1 MTSSVPR
8 PRGTRVALSGL
19 VLASTVFGTV
29 LVPATA
35 NAATDPAPA
44 SPAPATP
51 AATAPPASDVD
62 AAGVPAPVVGTSA
75 SDLAIAPL
83 GIAEDAQWED
93 GTRYARSD
101 LRQAGRWI
109 KKGQQIAVTVPE
121 GMGGVFVG
129 VGQYGNHIGINQCK
143 NVGVA
148 QFVAR
153 AGQTTVITAPHDGLV
168 SVFDTSDTDKGIV
181 HIAGGYPVPTFVKG
195 QTDRA
200 KFDRHLR
207 EWTQS
212 PFFLLIGE
220 RVQAD
225 VRRHSDEPKDDQNE
239 ELIHGDDLDARLAA
253 WDDVVETNAK
263 FWGGQG
269 KHRVHIAT
277 PSYDVAGSSE
287 YADAHNGFVSF
298 PTDFA
303 DPHSLLTGDRTQAGE
318 GHFRHAI
325 GQAYQQRSTR
335 WKNGFGQADD
345 HTSADLASLII
356 EERVN
361 GRNWLDGWTHK
372 VREFRAKPIEQRD
385 FWANQLNATTRGLM
399 FDQLRRAYGNDVV
412 ARTTA
417 RANEDGDRTY
427 GRAFI
432 RAAAQVTKQDLTR
445 FFAEWGI
452 SVEDDVRAEMATYP
466 EPTTLIW
473 DDFDALH

>member
-1 MTSSVPR
+1 MTSSPSR
-8 PRGTRVALSGL
+8 ARGARVVLSGL

-35 NAATDPAPA
+35 NAATDPAPT
-44 SPAPATP
+44 TP
-51 AATAPPASDVD
+51 AAAAAPASDVD
-62 AAGVPAPVVGTSA
+62 AVGIPAPIVRTSS
-75 SDLAIAPL
+75 SDLAVAPL
-83 GIAEDAQWED
+83 GFAEDAQWED

-109 KKGQQIAVTVPE
+109 RKGQQIAVTVPE
-121 GMGGVFVG
+121 GMGSVFVG
-129 VGQYGNHIGINQCK
+129 IGQYGHHIGINKCED
-143 NVGVA
+143 VGVVHFA
-148 QFVAR
+148 AR
-153 AGQTTVITAPHDGLV
+153 GGETTAITAPHDGLV
-168 SVFDTSDTDKGIV
+168 SVFETSDTRKGTV
-181 HIAGGYPVPTFVKG
+181 HIAGGYPVPTFVEG

-225 VRRHSDEPKDDQNE
+225 VLRHAGEPKDDQNE

-253 WDDVVETNAK
+253 WDDVVRTNAD
-263 FWGGQG
+263 FWGARGE
-269 KHRVHIAT
+269 HRVHIAT
-277 PSYDVAGSSE
+277 PTYDVAGSSE

-298 PTDFA
+298 PTDHA
-303 DPHSLLTGDRTQAGE
+303 DPHGLLSGDRSQAGE
-318 GHFRHAI
+318 GHLRHAI
-325 GQAYQQRSTR
+325 GQVFQQRSTR

-345 HTSADLASLII
+345 HTSADLASLVI

-361 GRNWLDGWTHK
+361 GRNWLDGWTDK
-372 VREFRAKPIEQRD
+372 VRAFRAKPIEQRD
-385 FWANQLNATTRGLM
+385 FWSNDLNATTRSLM
-399 FDQLRRAYGNDVV
+399 FDQLRRAYGNGFV

-417 RANEDGDRTY
+417 RANEDGDRSY
-427 GRAFI
+427 SRAFI
-432 RAAAQVTKQDLTR
+432 RAAAQVTEQDLTR

-452 SVEDDVRAEMATYP
+452 AVDDDVRAEMATYP
-466 EPTTLIW
+466 EPTTPIW